1 MAKPA
6 TFLPS
11 AASLFYFETGI
22 QTEKEACMGK
32 IIHIRV
38 ITIQLKFS
46 YLPIKENSFLNKHAN
61 NFKVLDSEKGSI
73 HAGGEADQ
81 S

>member
-1 MAKPA
+1 M
-6 TFLPS
+6 
-11 AASLFYFETGI
+11 
-22 QTEKEACMGK
+22 EKT
-32 IIHIRV
+32 IHIRV

-61 NFKVLDSEKGSI
+61 YFKALDSEKGPI
-73 HAGGEADQ
+73 HAGGEADH